1 VEATR
6 EDIAM
11 ADRLMK
17 ELMARSLD
25 ELPPQTRKLLSLL
38 SQMVN
43 GRADFRFS
51 RKDVREHTQW
61 GHTQLKVH
69 LHRLEELEYLIIH
82 RGGRCQIFVYELNWS
97 GPETEKSG
105 PSRPLV
111 GGVSGSG
118 RIVGMPMNTGATVFM
133 ALSTRTALVRSFDEK
148 ARRRRI
154 PFSRFARK
162 ASGRPVGPQLLRVH
176 GEQPAGAY
184 QTLSGLAPRTRTHR
198 TGGGNAHGA
207 GSYQRHIFH
216 CRKRNGEPLGFT
228 GQHSRSVPLR
238 VWFRWMARQHYILH
252 NPARELE
259 LPRVGMRLPKH
270 VLTAEETELVLA
282 QTNVHEPLGLRDRA
296 LLETL
301 YSTGIRRL
309 ELVRLKRWDIDLE
322 RATVAIRQGKGK
334 KDRIIPLGDLAAA
347 WVRKYL
353 DEARP
358 QLASEPDDLTVFL
371 SNAGEA
377 LSLDYLT
384 QVVRGYVEAANVGK
398 QGACHLFRHTIVRV
412 LPTMAH
418 SKRHSTMW
426 DRAVPEYLAI
436 GLWRRPSLLWPRTP

>member
-1 VEATR
+1 MKNPVIPESPLAALLEKHLEDLLVKNYSEYTVRNRRVHIKLFLDWCRERGLTEPVE
-6 EDIAM
+6 
-11 ADRLMK
+11 
-17 ELMARSLD
+17 
-25 ELPPQTRKLLSLL
+25 
-38 SQMVN
+38 V
-43 GRADFRFS
+43 
-51 RKDVREHTQW
+51 
-61 GHTQLKVH
+61 
-69 LHRLEELEYLIIH
+69 
-82 RGGRCQIFVYELNWS
+82 
-97 GPETEKSG
+97 
-105 PSRPLV
+105 
-111 GGVSGSG
+111 
-118 RIVGMPMNTGATVFM
+118 
-133 ALSTRTALVRSFDEK
+133 TRTVLE
-148 ARRRRI
+148 
-154 PFSRFARK
+154 
-162 ASGRPVGPQLLRVH
+162 
-176 GEQPAGAY
+176 
-184 QTLSGLAPRTRTHR
+184 
-198 TGGGNAHGA
+198 
-207 GSYQRHIFH
+207 SYQRHIFH
-216 CRKRNGEPLGFT
+216 YRKKNGEPLGFT
-228 GQHSRSVPLR
+228 GQHSRLVPR
-238 VWFRWMARQHYILH
+238 I
-252 NPARELE
+252 
-259 LPRVGMRLPKH
+259 GMRLPKH

-282 QTNVHEPLGLRDRA
+282 QTNVHEALGLRDRA

-334 KDRIIPLGDLAAA
+334 KDRIIPLGDRAAA
-347 WVRKYL
+347 SVRKYL

-426 DRAVPEYLAI
+426 DRAVPEYL